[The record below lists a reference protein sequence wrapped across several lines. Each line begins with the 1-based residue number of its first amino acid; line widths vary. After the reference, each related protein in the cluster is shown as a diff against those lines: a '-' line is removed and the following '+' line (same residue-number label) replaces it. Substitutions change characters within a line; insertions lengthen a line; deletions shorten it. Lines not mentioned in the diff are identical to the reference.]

1 MHAEILNAFPDPP
14 TGDRRGE
21 ARILWRLDDEGRHT
35 FLYVTSP
42 DAPDLNKLTEEAGWE
57 TAPGA
62 VKPYGDF
69 IRRLRV
75 GSRWGFRLTAN
86 PVRYTKRPG
95 DRRGRRSPH
104 VTVGYQEE
112 WLQEKARQHGF
123 DLTEGDGHSFILTKR
138 RTLQF
143 TRSDS
148 TNRVTIATAQFD
160 GELRVSD
167 AEALRAALRG
177 GIGPAK
183 AYGCGMLTLAPI
195 RK

>member
-1 MHAEILNAFPDPP
+1 MYLSRIQLNPQRRHTRWLLASPQRMHADILHAFPDPP

-21 ARILWRLDDEGRHT
+21 ARILWRLDDEGRRT

-69 IRRLRV
+69 IRCLRV

-95 DRRGRRSPH
+95 DRRSEERR
-104 VTVGYQEE
+104 
-112 WLQEKARQHGF
+112 
-123 DLTEGDGHSFILTKR
+123 EGDEETW
-138 RTLQF
+138 
-143 TRSDS
+143 
-148 TNRVTIATAQFD
+148 
-160 GELRVSD
+160 
-167 AEALRAALRG
+167 
-177 GIGPAK
+177 
-183 AYGCGMLTLAPI
+183 M
-195 RK
+195 